1 MYWDALRCRDD
12 WCVLKFMVNPI
23 RFIGSAWN
31 CLLYSFLFPAFS
43 SRLLLNCLHFG
54 SISNES
60 FFIWIVFRC
69 ETSTNNTS
77 INRRWHCS
85 ICLYGDASKNSC
97 FPPNHQWLSNQTQW
111 FIVECYRS
119 KSHAASILN
128 CFIAFFYELI
138 GFSDAISN
146 IFFYLSVCI
155 GAFELNGALSATFS
169 TILFQQQFVSF

>member
-1 MYWDALRCRDD
+1 MSRWLVRAQVYGQSNKIYWL
-12 WCVLKFMVNPI
+12 CVKLFTL
-23 RFIGSAWN
+23 FIFISRI
-31 CLLYSFLFPAFS
+31 FLS
-43 SRLLLNCLHFG
+43 LHPELFAFG

-85 ICLYGDASKNSC
+85 ICLYGDASTNSC
-97 FPPNHQWLSNQTQW
+97 FLPNHQWLSNQTQW

-119 KSHAASILN
+119 KSHAVSILN
-128 CFIAFFYELI
+128 CFIAFFYELN

-146 IFFYLSVCI
+146 NFFYLSVCI
-155 GAFELNGALSATFS
+155 GAFELNGALSATLP
-169 TILFQQQFVSF
+169 TILFQQPFVSF